1 MCELK
6 TLAEAI
12 SGVGGVPTHAAKKVL
27 SNLLEDAVDGSQ
39 QVWATKETKAT
50 LALSLAM
57 ESHIYLY
64 GPTGVGKS
72 TTARALLDKMG
83 TPYYRFQGYEGFSS
97 DDWYGTAT
105 LDEKGSIQISYS
117 SMVKAVEE
125 GCPVIV
131 EELNLI
137 QPTQMGPLFS
147 FLDDTPWVDV
157 SIVGRTRRV
166 PKKKG
171 FIMIATANDNGS
183 GDMLHVY
190 GGGQLL
196 NRAIASRFG
205 AFVHVSYLP
214 VNLELDMI
222 QSLSGLTDKTLL
234 QKMMQVVQET
244 RKIAEKEPSKVEG
257 AISPRNFIEWA
268 KAYVINDKAKGGL
281 DHAQIADI
289 VILNRLSE
297 GIRETV
303 RTLVNNSLSGAP
315 LSSIET
321 SDYW

>member
-1 MCELK
+1 MNK
-6 TLAEAI
+6 VQSLAEAI
-12 SGVGGVPTHAAKKVL
+12 RTVGGTPSPAAQRVL
-27 SNLLEDAVDGSQ
+27 PAMVDKDSNGKQ
-39 QVWATKETKAT
+39 QIWATKESKAT
-50 LALSLAM
+50 LALAIAM

-72 TTARALLDKMG
+72 TTARALLESKG

-105 LDEKGSIQISYS
+105 LDEKGAIQISYS

-157 SIVGRTRRV
+157 TIVGRTKRI

-171 FIMIATANDNGS
+171 FMMIATANDNGS
-183 GDMLHVY
+183 GDMLHIY

-205 AFVHVSYLP
+205 AFVHTSYLP
-214 VNLELDMI
+214 SDMEI
-222 QSLSGLTDKTLL
+222 DMVQTMSGLKNKTLL
-234 QKMMQVVQET
+234 QKMQQVVYET
-244 RKIAEKEPSKVEG
+244 RKIAVNEPAKIEG

-268 KAYVINDKAKGGL
+268 KAYLINDQAKAGL
-281 DHAQIADI
+281 DHEQIAGI
-289 VILNRLSE
+289 VLINRLSE
-297 GIRETV
+297 GLQETLK
-303 RTLVNNSLSGAP
+303 TLVKNSMTGAP
-315 LSSIET
+315 LS
-321 SDYW
+321 DLHK